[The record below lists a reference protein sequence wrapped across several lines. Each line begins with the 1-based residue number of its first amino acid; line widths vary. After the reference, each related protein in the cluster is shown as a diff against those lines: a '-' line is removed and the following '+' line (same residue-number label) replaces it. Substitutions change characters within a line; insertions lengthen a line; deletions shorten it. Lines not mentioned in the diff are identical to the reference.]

1 MEKSSERLEKFTDV
15 NLITIKNSL
24 VKDQK
29 SNDLIVVVK
38 DKLQYLPPN
47 LLLYKTNSEFIL
59 YVCKLVENVIL
70 KSDGVNKKELVL
82 KIMRE
87 VVSFND
93 AECKLVG
100 EIIEFLHSNGLIQK
114 IKVVK
119 KFKNSVLSWIKK
131 RFCNIIF

>member
-38 DKLQYLPPN
+38 DKLQSLPPN
-47 LLLYKTNSEFIL
+47 VIYKTNTEFIL

-70 KSDGVNKKELVL
+70 KSDGVNKK
-82 KIMRE
+82 
-87 VVSFND
+87 N
-93 AECKLVG
+93 
-100 EIIEFLHSNGLIQK
+100 
-114 IKVVK
+114 
-119 KFKNSVLSWIKK
+119 
-131 RFCNIIF
+131 

>member
-1 MEKSSERLEKFTDV
+1 MEKSSERLEKLADV

-29 SNDLIVVVK
+29 SNDLIIVVK
-38 DKLQYLPPN
+38 DKLQSLPQN

-82 KIMRE
+82 NIMRTI
-87 VVSFND
+87 VGCND

-100 EIIEFLHSNGLIQK
+100 ETVEFLHSNGMIQK

-119 KFKNSVLSWIKK
+119 KFKNSVLSWMKK
-131 RFCNIIF
+131 KVL

>member
-1 MEKSSERLEKFTDV
+1 MEKSTERLKKFTDV
-15 NLITIKNSL
+15 KLITIKNSL

-38 DKLQYLPPN
+38 DKLHSLPPN

-70 KSDGVNKKELVL
+70 KSVGVNKKELVL
-82 KIMRE
+82 NIMRTI
-87 VVSFND
+87 VGCND

-100 EIIEFLHSNGLIQK
+100 EIIEFLH
-114 IKVVK
+114 
-119 KFKNSVLSWIKK
+119 
-131 RFCNIIF
+131 

>member
-1 MEKSSERLEKFTDV
+1 MVKSSERLEKFTDV

-29 SNDLIVVVK
+29 SNDLIIVVK
-38 DKLQYLPPN
+38 DKLQSLPPN

-82 KIMRE
+82 NIMRTVVGCTE
-87 VVSFND
+87 V
-93 AECKLVG
+93 ECKLVG
-100 EIIEFLHSNGLIQK
+100 EIIEFLHSNGMIQK

-131 RFCNIIF
+131 KVL

>member
-1 MEKSSERLEKFTDV
+1 MEKSSERLEKLADV

-29 SNDLIVVVK
+29 SNDLIIVVK
-38 DKLQYLPPN
+38 DKLQSLPPN

-87 VVSFND
+87 VVGCND

-100 EIIEFLHSNGLIQK
+100 EIIEFLHSNGMIQK

-131 RFCNIIF
+131 KVL

>member
-1 MEKSSERLEKFTDV
+1 MEKSTERLEKLADV

-29 SNDLIVVVK
+29 TNDLIVVVK
-38 DKLQYLPPN
+38 DKLQSLPPN
-47 LLLYKTNSEFIL
+47 LIPYKTNSEFIL

-82 KIMRE
+82 NIMRT
-87 VVSFND
+87 VLGCND
-93 AECKLVG
+93 AECKIVG
-100 EIIEFLHSNGLIQK
+100 EIIEFLHSNGMIQK

-119 KFKNSVLSWIKK
+119 KFKSSVLSWMKK
-131 RFCNIIF
+131 KVL

>member
-1 MEKSSERLEKFTDV
+1 M
-15 NLITIKNSL
+15 KNSL

-29 SNDLIVVVK
+29 TNDLIVVVK

-47 LLLYKTNSEFIL
+47 LLLYKTNTEFIL

-70 KSDGVNKKELVL
+70 NSDGVNKKELVL

-87 VVSFND
+87 VVGGND
-93 AECKLVG
+93 IECKLVG
-100 EIIEFLHSNGLIQK
+100 KIIEFLHSNNMIQK

-131 RFCNIIF
+131 RCCNIIY

>member
-38 DKLQYLPPN
+38 DKLQSLPPN

-82 KIMRE
+82 NIMRSI
-87 VVSFND
+87 VGCND

-100 EIIEFLHSNGLIQK
+100 EIIEFLHSNGMIQK

-131 RFCNIIF
+131 KVL

>member
-1 MEKSSERLEKFTDV
+1 MEKSTERLEKFTDV

-29 SNDLIVVVK
+29 SNDLIIVVK
-38 DKLQYLPPN
+38 DKLQSLPPN
-47 LLLYKTNSEFIL
+47 VVYKTNTEFIL

-82 KIMRE
+82 NIMRTI
-87 VVSFND
+87 VGCND

-100 EIIEFLHSNGLIQK
+100 EIIEFLHSNGMIQK

-131 RFCNIIF
+131 KVL

>member
-29 SNDLIVVVK
+29 SNDLIIVVK
-38 DKLQYLPPN
+38 DKLQSLPTN
-47 LLLYKTNSEFIL
+47 INYKTNTEFIL
-59 YVCKLVENVIL
+59 YICKLVENVIL

-87 VVSFND
+87 VVGCND

-100 EIIEFLHSNGLIQK
+100 EIIEFLHQM
-114 IKVVK
+114 V
-119 KFKNSVLSWIKK
+119 
-131 RFCNIIF
+131 

>member
-38 DKLQYLPPN
+38 DKLQSLPPN

-70 KSDGVNKKELVL
+70 KSDGVNKNELVL
-82 KIMRE
+82 KNMRE
-87 VVSFND
+87 VVCCND

-100 EIIEFLHSNGLIQK
+100 EIIEFLHSNGMIQK

-131 RFCNIIF
+131 KVL